1 MYLKEAIIQKVRAV
15 EAFRLEFTR
24 PQGWHVLIGDNGS
37 GKSTIVQAIGVG
49 LIGPLEAPAL
59 RLVYEEWINSRKPE
73 RGVILLTIQTDA
85 EDGVA
90 SDPPGTSETR
100 VLGLIMQH
108 DDNRTVFAGGLNGIY
123 QGPKE
128 TSTTSPGLKTKTI
141 WDTPSGCFSAG
152 YGPFRRFTGGVKEK
166 EDLPERRAAAH
177 LSLFGEDVALTESLR
192 WLKQLNYQKLE
203 NKPDAAQMLD
213 CMLCFINQSDLLPHG
228 VRLKEVSSAG
238 VMFVDGNNA
247 MVNVTQLSDG
257 FRSILSMTFE
267 LIRQL
272 VRCYGQD
279 RVLRHLK
286 ADKPFI
292 DLPGV
297 VLIDEIDAHLHP
309 TWQTRIGKWFT
320 RVFPAMQ
327 FIVTTHSPLV
337 CRACDNGT
345 IWRLASPGSDRP
357 SGQVIGHEKDQLVF
371 GSILDAYG
379 TELFG
384 EGIERSNEGHEK
396 MRRLAELNIRSI
408 RNALTQIERS
418 ELEDL
423 KRILPSSSE
432 SLEG

>member
-1 MYLKEAIIQKVRAV
+1 MYLKEATIQNVRAV
-15 EAFRLEFTR
+15 KSFVFHFDR

-37 GKSTIVQAIGVG
+37 GKSTIVQAIGLG
-49 LIGPLEAPAL
+49 LIGPYEAPAL
-59 RLVYEEWINSRKPE
+59 RLVYDEWLKP
-73 RGVILLTIQTDA
+73 
-85 EDGVA
+85 
-90 SDPPGTSETR
+90 DPPFGDIRLKVETNDDDGSASTPSNSEIIAAIMRYTSGAYGLGTS
-100 VLGLIMQH
+100 
-108 DDNRTVFAGGLNGIY
+108 LNGEFQY
-123 QGPKE
+123 PKTPE
-128 TSTTSPGLKTKTI
+128 EANKDDGKTL
-141 WDTPSGCFSAG
+141 WDVATGCFSAG
-152 YGPFRRFTGGVKEK
+152 YGPFRRFSGGSKEK
-166 EDLPERRAAAH
+166 EGLPERRAAAH
-177 LSLFGEDVALTESLR
+177 LSLFGEDVALSESLQ
-192 WLKQLNYQKLE
+192 WLQQLNYQKLE
-203 NKPDAAQMLD
+203 NKPDAAKMLE

-238 VMFVDGNNA
+238 VLFVDGNDS

-286 ADKPFI
+286 VDKPVI
-292 DLPGV
+292 DLPGI

-320 RVFPAMQ
+320 RVFPEMQ

-337 CRACDNGT
+337 CRACDNGS

-418 ELEDL
+418 ELEEL